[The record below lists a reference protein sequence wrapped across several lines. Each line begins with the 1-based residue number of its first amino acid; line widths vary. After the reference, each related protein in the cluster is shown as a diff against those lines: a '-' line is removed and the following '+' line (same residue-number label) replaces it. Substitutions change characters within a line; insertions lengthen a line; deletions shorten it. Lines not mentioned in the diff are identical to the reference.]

1 MRIPSVFFFT
11 AKDAK
16 KTFASFASFAV
27 RKIPSHWKPHRNVG
41 RLALCACVA
50 CSSAPPVPQA
60 ASPQRVHHYV
70 YFNVQRARIT
80 EPWFVASTSF
90 DGAQLKYR
98 WSELEPEKDRYDFSG
113 IRQDLAQLRRSGKRL
128 FIQLQDVSFDASI
141 INAPA
146 YLLSDTAYH
155 GGIAGQYSRDED
167 STAKPQGYVV
177 RRWDP
182 AVRDRFHKLLAALGK
197 EFDGQI
203 EGINL
208 PETAV
213 EFGTSGALAPSGFT
227 PATYRDA
234 IIDNMRALRRSFRK
248 SVAMQYG
255 NFMPGEWLPED
266 DKGYLKSVYAEAR
279 QLGLAMGGPD
289 LRPLRRG
296 QQNHTYAML
305 RAHRGVAPAGIAVQW
320 GNYEDINPRTGAR
333 ITIAELVDFAST
345 ELGVQYIFWEPQEPF
360 FGRDV
365 VPFLE
370 RAR

>member
-1 MRIPSVFFFT
+1 MSLSVIGCF
-11 AKDAK
+11 
-16 KTFASFASFAV
+16 SYLS
-27 RKIPSHWKPHRNVG
+27 
-41 RLALCACVA
+41 ALWVFVA
-50 CSSAPPVPQA
+50 CSAAPPVPQA

-70 YFNVQRARIT
+70 YFNVQRARIA

-98 WSELEPEKDRYDFSG
+98 WPELEPEKDRYDFSS
-113 IRQDLAQLRRSGKRL
+113 IRHDLAQLRRSGKRL

-146 YLLSDTAYH
+146 YLVSDTAYH
-155 GGIAGQYSRDED
+155 GGIAGQYARDED

-182 AVRDRFHKLLAALGK
+182 AVRDRFHRLLALGK

-213 EFGTSGALAPSGFT
+213 EFGTSGALAPPGFT
-227 PATYRDA
+227 PALYRDA
-234 IIDNMRALRRSFRK
+234 IIDNMRALSRSFRK

-255 NFMPGEWLPED
+255 NFMPGEWLPDD